1 MEFVQYLTP
10 THQEILEVLNQANV
24 AVIEHHK
31 ICGSKNQWDG
41 WTITIKDRK
50 NDLGKTI
57 LAMCT
62 DTTKNIYE
70 DWQSEI
76 NRTFA
81 HESVHVAQICK
92 SGDGHI
98 RPLGFRKDIEKE
110 AFAIQDNPRE
120 VLRILKK
127 YCL

>member
-10 THQEILEVLNQANV
+10 THQEILDVLNQTNV
-24 AVIEHHK
+24 VIIEQHK
-31 ICGSKNQWDG
+31 SCGNKDEWDG
-41 WTITIKDRK
+41 WTLTTKDQR
-50 NDLGKTI
+50 NDQGKTI

-62 DTTKNIYE
+62 YTTKKVYE
-70 DWQSEI
+70 DWQGEI

-92 SGDGHI
+92 SVDGYV
-98 RPLGFRKDIEKE
+98 RPLGFRNDVEKE